1 VSARAVAAAV
11 AVAAEHGVACEAP
24 VVLRDLTNV
33 VVHLAPAPVVARV
46 PVTLARLRGDE
57 WESRV
62 VELAAFLAA
71 EGAPVVG
78 PSRELPPGPHA
89 HDGLVVSFWEYVPH
103 DPERF
108 DATATGRSL
117 EELHNALA
125 AYPGALPR
133 FERLGEIERVIQDLR
148 EPDASVLREAHA
160 RLVAEPSGEVRPVH
174 GDAHFRN
181 VLWAEDGPRWT
192 DLENACV
199 GPVEYDLA
207 AIAWRG
213 TEGTKEA
220 LAAYGPYDEE
230 ELRRV
235 TPYLA
240 VFLAAWTLDLAE
252 RHPSARPEAEARL
265 ERVRQWLAEP

>member
-1 VSARAVAAAV
+1 MSARAVAAAI
-11 AVAAEHGVACEAP
+11 AVAAERGVSCRTP
-24 VVLRDLTNV
+24 LVLRDLTNV
-33 VVHLAPAPVVARV
+33 LVHLAPAPIVARV

-62 VELAAFLAA
+62 VALASFLAA
-71 EGAPVVG
+71 EGAPVVE

-89 HDGLVVSFWEYVPH
+89 HDGLVVSFWEHVDH

-108 DATATGRSL
+108 DAEAAGRSL
-117 EELHNALA
+117 ADLHRALER
-125 AYPGALPR
+125 YTGTLPR
-133 FERLGEIERVIQDLR
+133 FERLDEIERVIQDLR
-148 EPDASVLREAHA
+148 EPEASVLREAHA
-160 RLVAEPSGEVRPVH
+160 RLAVEPSDARPLH

-192 DLENACV
+192 DLENACI

-207 AIAWRG
+207 AIAWREMDG
-213 TEGTKEA
+213 TEQA
-220 LAAYGPYDEE
+220 LAAYGPYDEA

-235 TPYLA
+235 TPFLA

-252 RHPSARPEAEARL
+252 RHPSARPGAEERL
-265 ERVRQWLAEP
+265 QRVREWLLES